1 MSEQAEVIKLLE
13 TIRAKRDLGI
23 FAVEPKKS
31 RKQREAEQSVAP
43 DLATI
48 SATPIIVQSDL
59 EEDKVIEI
67 PATVSTVESST
78 NPARLNIPEK
88 DLPAEVSQKPK
99 IKSSLSHK
107 NTAFD
112 FHKILSTANDDFSLD
127 RNRRVYLS
135 KDVSNKLS
143 LLKIAGNV
151 KNVSSLVNAIIA
163 QFLEENETAIGTALK
178 DLTK

>member
-31 RKQREAEQSVAP
+31 RKQREAEQTVAP

-48 SATPIIVQSDL
+48 TATPIIVQSDL

-67 PATVSTVESST
+67 PSTISTVESPT

-88 DLPAEVSQKPK
+88 DVPAEVPKKPK
-99 IKSSLSHK
+99 IKPSSNHK
-107 NTAFD
+107 NTEFD

-127 RNRRVYLS
+127 RNRRVY
-135 KDVSNKLS
+135 